1 MDGANV
7 TVLPMAKELI
17 MKLIRTLLILL
28 VVSIYFT
35 ACSDPTAVGAELLQ
49 DDRADIGYTDTF
61 TVQAAYTVLGKPQKI
76 YSGFSSGRNLTNYLL
91 GNFNDPVFGR
101 SQSILNLQLLSF
113 SGSPGFINNNSIDSA
128 ILLLPYSFL
137 TDYGIVDETYG
148 FDVHQLDEILD
159 EDESYYSDYE
169 AMFMPGTIGT
179 FSAVPNTDTTA
190 FIRYNGTEADTINI
204 PHLRVPIELS
214 VIDEF
219 LTQYEQD
226 STFFSND
233 SLFLANFSGIQLR
246 PTTENSG
253 LLSFDFFNSDVA
265 AVVAGLYV
273 FYQDTAS
280 EVRSSQFIF
289 SSQETARF
297 PQYQHDYSG
306 SLAEPYIRDLSAD
319 DPDSLL
325 FVQGMS
331 GTEVRVQLPE
341 MEEIKGFAINKAEL
355 EFYVREFPDDSNYA
369 PVNILAAATKDSDE
383 SLIVIDDLQ
392 IPLDRGLSVGAV
404 YGGTPIKQNDG
415 TQKYIINVT
424 EHLQQ
429 VLDGEIDNE
438 ITLIPFGKISNAQRI
453 VLYGANHPDYS
464 IQLRV
469 TYTRL

>member
-1 MDGANV
+1 MD
-7 TVLPMAKELI
+7 
-17 MKLIRTLLILL
+17 
-28 VVSIYFT
+28 F
-35 ACSDPTAVGAELLQ
+35 
-49 DDRADIGYTDTF
+49 
-61 TVQAAYTVLGKPQKI
+61 
-76 YSGFSSGRNLTNYLL
+76 
-91 GNFNDPVFGR
+91 
-101 SQSILNLQLLSF
+101 
-113 SGSPGFINNNSIDSA
+113 
-128 ILLLPYSFL
+128 
-137 TDYGIVDETYG
+137 
-148 FDVHQLDEILD
+148 
-159 EDESYYSDYE
+159 
-169 AMFMPGTIGT
+169 
-179 FSAVPNTDTTA
+179 
-190 FIRYNGTEADTINI
+190 RY
-204 PHLRVPIELS
+204 
-214 VIDEF
+214 
-219 LTQYEQD
+219 
-226 STFFSND
+226 
-233 SLFLANFSGIQLR
+233 
-246 PTTENSG
+246 
-253 LLSFDFFNSDVA
+253 
-265 AVVAGLYV
+265 
-273 FYQDTAS
+273 
-280 EVRSSQFIF
+280 SQFIF

-297 PQYQHDYSG
+297 PQYQHNYSG

-319 DPDSLL
+319 APDSLL

-355 EFYVREFPDDSNYA
+355 EFYVREFPEDSNYA